1 MAKTLIK
8 IAVALLVLHG
18 AVRLGMAYWDF
29 YRYEDAL
36 QQLALFGE
44 RRPDKQLCEDALA
57 TAASYNLPLSPG
69 SLTLFRGARPP
80 FNCETGVGA
89 LGPDRPTRAGEIGF
103 LGGYVEQ
110 VTLFPGYTRP
120 WEFKL
125 QVAVRATP

>member
-57 TAASYNLPLSPG
+57 TAASYN
-69 SLTLFRGARPP
+69 RPP